1 MSANTIASTSVQP
14 AAKKTGLS
22 IRRKRKLKIHA
33 AQIGFAVVMLGGWQL
48 FATNKWL
55 GVDPFTYGKPTLIW
69 DSLYAYFTKG
79 DQATEFGSY
88 WLQIETTLRE
98 AGLGFLL
105 GTAVGVVLGVL
116 LGMNRFLAEVMD
128 PYIKIFNSIP
138 RIVLGE
144 IFLVALG
151 LGELPHLLLAAV
163 LVFFVVFFNAFQGV
177 REVDRNILA
186 NAKVLGAKRL
196 AIVRHVIL
204 PSALTWIIA
213 SLHSAFGFA
222 LTGAIVG
229 EVIGAQR
236 GLGLVIATDQG
247 KFDSNGVYAT
257 MLVIAVL
264 ALAAEWIITQVE
276 HRLLS
281 WRPPSP
287 SETASI

>member
-1 MSANTIASTSVQP
+1 MSADTLAASP
-14 AAKKTGLS
+14 AKAAVKKAGLS
-22 IRRKRKLKIHA
+22 VRRKRKLKIHA
-33 AQIGFAVVMLGGWQL
+33 AQAFFAIVMLGGWQL
-48 FATNKWL
+48 FADNKWF

-69 DSLYAYFTKG
+69 DSLYANFTKG

-105 GTAVGVVLGVL
+105 GTAVGVILGVL

-151 LGELPHLLLAAV
+151 LGEFPHLLLAAV

-186 NAKVLGAKRL
+186 NAKVLGAKRI
-196 AIVRHVIL
+196 AIVRHVVL
-204 PSALTWIIA
+204 PSALTWITA

-247 KFDSNGVYAT
+247 KFDSNGVYAS

-264 ALAAEWIITQVE
+264 ALAAEWVISKVE
-276 HRLLS
+276 HLLLS

-287 SETASI
+287 SETPAI